1 MEGLVMT
8 IPNFDDVFGSRFVNA
23 ADLSGAVTV
32 IIEKIDT
39 EDFARPGEAEKR
51 RAILF
56 FRGRKKG
63 LVLNKTNAIAIASS
77 FGKNMKEWIGRGIV
91 LKPEMT
97 LFGGKQTP
105 CIRVYPLE
113 GEGEVNGEP
122 MPTPPRK
129 AAAAKPEPKLK
140 PPEPEPEEIVDDEIP
155 W

>member
-1 MEGLVMT
+1 MS
-8 IPNFDDVFGSRFVNA
+8 IPNFDEVFGSRFVNA
-23 ADLSGAVTV
+23 ADLSGPVTV
-32 IIEKIDT
+32 IIEKIDA

-51 RAILF
+51 RAILY

-77 FGKNMKEWIGRGIV
+77 FGKNMKEWIGHGIV

-113 GEGEVNGEP
+113 GEGEVKRADADSAKKGSGGE
-122 MPTPPRK
+122 TR
-129 AAAAKPEPKLK
+129 AQAQTARART
-140 PPEPEPEEIVDDEIP
+140 
-155 W
+155 